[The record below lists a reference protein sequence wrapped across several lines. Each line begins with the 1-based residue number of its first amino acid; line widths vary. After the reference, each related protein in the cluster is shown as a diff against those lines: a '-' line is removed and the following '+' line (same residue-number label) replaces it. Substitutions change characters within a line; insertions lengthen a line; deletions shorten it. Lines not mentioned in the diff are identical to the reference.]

1 MQNDFENTAREIK
14 AGSRETGD
22 FIRPGV
28 QNQILGISSH
38 TTKINFTLYDER
50 DETAVSER

>member
-14 AGSRETGD
+14 AGSKETGD